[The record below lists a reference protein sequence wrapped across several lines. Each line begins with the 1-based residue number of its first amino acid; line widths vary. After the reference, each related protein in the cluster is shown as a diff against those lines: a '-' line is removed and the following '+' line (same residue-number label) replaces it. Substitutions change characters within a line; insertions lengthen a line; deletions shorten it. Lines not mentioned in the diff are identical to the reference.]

1 MVENKSNYIDIIAKI
16 LILKD
21 KGSFTY
27 RRDKQRGTICK
38 LMV

>member
-1 MVENKSNYIDIIAKI
+1 MAENKSNYIYIIAKI
-16 LILKD
+16 LILKN

-27 RRDKQRGTICK
+27 RRDKQRWTIRK